1 MSINPTI
8 AGVFPSNGPAEG
20 GQSVTLAGTGFAGVS
35 AVRFGGADAA
45 SFTVVSPLQIMAV
58 TPPHMAGE
66 VTVTVVA
73 AGGEGSRARSYRY
86 AEPVTIDPEDEKD
99 PTPAEA
105 QEILEGLV
113 QSLQP
118 DHVEQIPSMDGVIPG
133 LPDPQD
139 ILTGELYRTLLEQ
152 IPAITFMTSFEE
164 GLQKIYVSPQI
175 ESVLGYTKE
184 EWLAS
189 PSLWYDRLHPEDRD
203 RWTQEFSDTVMSKG
217 NAVRSVYRFL
227 HREGRVVWILGD
239 VRIKRDEAT
248 GFPLFVQ
255 AVGFDITDL
264 KRAQEALQEIAS
276 TIRETFWV
284 LSPGLDRIEYTS
296 PAFEVIWGRS
306 ADSLPAGPASDAIL
320 SLVHPSD
327 RPGVVRAFEKMK
339 REETEI
345 EHRLLDRSGKVRWVR
360 SRSVP
365 VRAENAVVRV
375 IVASEDVTERKE
387 LQLRLD
393 AKNEEEKAQLR
404 AEVQKE
410 STADS
415 LLGSSAV
422 MQEIRGMIRKVA
434 SREGTV
440 LIRGESGTGK
450 ELVARA
456 LHYSGRRGRQALKE
470 VNSAGGVPDQLVY
483 SELFGHEKGA
493 FTGAER
499 RRTGKFEEADGGTLF
514 LDEIGDMPLSTQV
527 MLLKVLE
534 QRCFERLGGNET
546 IHADVRVI
554 CATNRNLEEA
564 IQKGLFRAD
573 LYYRINHIEI
583 TIPPLRERTSDI
595 PELAAHFLARA
606 NRAEKREVVIS
617 EQAMRLLQLHPW
629 PGNVRE
635 LRHAIERAVSVCES
649 ETILPKD
656 LPPAVRLQAASSQAE
671 DAKDKEK
678 RLVEIV
684 DDFERSLI
692 LDALERAGW
701 VKTAAAKLLGIN
713 VKLLDYRIEKYGL
726 ARA

>member
-1 MSINPTI
+1 MSMKPTI
-8 AGVFPSNGPAEG
+8 AGIFPSNGSGAG
-20 GQSVTLAGTGFAGVS
+20 GQVVTIAGTGFIGVT
-35 AVRFGGADAA
+35 AVTFGGVQAL
-45 SFTVVSPLQIMAV
+45 SFTLVSPIQIMATV
-58 TPPHMAGE
+58 PPHETGDVAVAIAASGGIAVREGYFRYDAPETNGE
-66 VTVTVVA
+66 
-73 AGGEGSRARSYRY
+73 
-86 AEPVTIDPEDEKD
+86 EDHE

-113 QSLQP
+113 RSLQP
-118 DHVEQIPSMDGVIPG
+118 DHVEQIPAMDGVIPG

-152 IPAITFMTSFEE
+152 IPAVTFMTSFEE

-175 ESVLGYTKE
+175 ETVLGYTKE

-203 RWTQEFSDTVMSKG
+203 RWTEEFSKTVMSRG
-217 NAVRSVYRFL
+217 TAVRSLYRFL

-239 VRIKRDEAT
+239 VRIKRDEAS

-284 LSPGLDRIEYTS
+284 LSPQLDRIEYTS

-306 ADSLPAGPASDAIL
+306 IESLKSRAASESIL
-320 SLVHPSD
+320 GLVHPAD
-327 RPGVVRAFEKMK
+327 REAVARAFERMK

-345 EHRLLDRSGKVRWVR
+345 EHRVIDAGGKTRWVR

-365 VRAENAVVRV
+365 VKADGDVARV

-387 LQLRLD
+387 LQRQLD
-393 AKNEEEKAQLR
+393 ELSEKEKIQLR

-410 STADS
+410 TTPDI
-415 LLGSSAV
+415 LLGSSKA
-422 MQEIRGMIRKVA
+422 MQEVRELIRKFA
-434 SREGTV
+434 SRGGTV

-456 LHYSGRRGRQALKE
+456 LHYSGRRAKKPFKE

-499 RRTGKFEEADGGTLF
+499 RRIGMFEEADGGTLF
-514 LDEIGDMPLSTQV
+514 LDEIGDMPLTTQV

-534 QRCFERLGGNET
+534 QKCFERLGGNET
-546 IHADVRVI
+546 LDADVRVI

-564 IQKGLFRAD
+564 IEKGSFRAD
-573 LYYRINHIEI
+573 LFYRLNHIEI
-583 TIPPLRERTSDI
+583 HVPPLRERASDI
-595 PELAAHFLARA
+595 AELAEHFLARA
-606 NRAEKREVVIS
+606 NRTEKRQVTLS
-617 EQAMRLLQLHPW
+617 EQARKLLRAHSW

-635 LRHAIERAVSVCES
+635 LRHAIERAVSVCEG
-649 ETILPKD
+649 EVILPTD
-656 LPPAVRLQAASSQAE
+656 LPPAVRLQAASSQSE
-671 DAKDKEK
+671 DSKDKER

-684 DDFERSLI
+684 DDFERKLI
-692 LDALERAGW
+692 LDALEQSKW
-701 VKTAAAKLLGIN
+701 KKTDAAKLLGIN